1 MKEVMPEPSEEQWK
15 AIAEDFWNIWNFP
28 NCIGAVDGKHVNIEA
43 PANSGSVYFN
53 YKKTFSVTLLA
64 LVDANYNFIMIDV
77 GSFGRSSDGGIFS
90 HSALGKRMENS
101 SLNIPP
107 DSSLPGTNIEAPFV
121 IVGDEAFPL
130 KTYLM
135 RPYPG
140 RQSSG
145 NDLMTYFNNRLSRAR
160 RVSEN
165 AFGILVQKF
174 RIFLRT
180 IKSSPENVDYIIS
193 AACVLHNFIRQ
204 RNDKSENQTNTITD
218 GPSGTAQVL
227 NSLPLQGGRATDNT
241 FAVREVFK
249 DYFSSPV
256 GRIVPTDNN
265 V

>member
-1 MKEVMPEPSEEQWK
+1 MTGDSFKTVSYSYRLGHATVCQIVRETCRVIVNTLMKEVMPEPSEEKWK

-121 IVGDEAFPL
+121 IVGDEAF
-130 KTYLM
+130 
-135 RPYPG
+135 
-140 RQSSG
+140 
-145 NDLMTYFNNRLSRAR
+145 
-160 RVSEN
+160 
-165 AFGILVQKF
+165 
-174 RIFLRT
+174 
-180 IKSSPENVDYIIS
+180 
-193 AACVLHNFIRQ
+193 H
-204 RNDKSENQTNTITD
+204 
-218 GPSGTAQVL
+218 
-227 NSLPLQGGRATDNT
+227 
-241 FAVREVFK
+241 
-249 DYFSSPV
+249 
-256 GRIVPTDNN
+256 
-265 V
+265 